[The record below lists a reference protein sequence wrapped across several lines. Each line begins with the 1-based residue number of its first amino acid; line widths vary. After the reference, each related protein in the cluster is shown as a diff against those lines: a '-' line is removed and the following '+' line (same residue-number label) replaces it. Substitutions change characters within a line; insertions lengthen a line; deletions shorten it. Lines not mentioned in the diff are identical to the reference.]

1 MCLFIH
7 LWRFATPEF
16 SVPQQSPLHN
26 PAIFSVFASSGT
38 VTQITLLQQVAHC
51 FLIHCNSIMS
61 AWKAFILPAF
71 CMCFKKRK
79 CFLMW
84 RQLLWN
90 HHEKEWKCHV
100 RIPVRDCIH
109 IWVGDTHSGRRCQMP
124 TKDPRYTLPLQH
136 GYNSKM
142 ALNQVVLL
150 GLNCHHMSLQLCY
163 LFLEQCNPSFAGSIS
178 QAYPVL
184 YALSVMSSQC
194 GDCVYYTRQ
203 VRMFE
208 SQAKY

>member
-90 HHEKEWKCHV
+90 HHGKEWKCHV

-109 IWVGDTHSGRRCQMP
+109 IWSDTELGTLILSWVAKCQQRIP
-124 TKDPRYTLPLQH
+124 GILCH
-136 GYNSKM
+136 YNM
-142 ALNQVVLL
+142 AITVKW
-150 GLNCHHMSLQLCY
+150 
-163 LFLEQCNPSFAGSIS
+163 P
-178 QAYPVL
+178 
-184 YALSVMSSQC
+184 
-194 GDCVYYTRQ
+194 
-203 VRMFE
+203 
-208 SQAKY
+208 